1 MSKCYGCKQDV
12 SGIGLPDL
20 VFTWQE
26 FIMDGGPELL
36 EVPWHKLCYAN
47 ELSEY
52 NIDNFDA
59 AIARAE
65 QAEAALAELRT
76 EFALAQVA
84 LASANVTYTVNR
96 GVGEA
101 LAMAEIGD
109 GTYTCDECGG
119 EGVIIT
125 CCDDICVGQGYCMH
139 GDGESICPKCDGDG
153 VLSHRWNDEPDTQE
167 VQP

>member
-1 MSKCYGCKQDV
+1 MLVLEMSDR
-12 SGIGLPDL
+12 LEAMR
-20 VFTWQE
+20 QE
-26 FIMDGGPELL
+26 R
-36 EVPWHKLCYAN
+36 
-47 ELSEY
+47 
-52 NIDNFDA
+52 DA

-65 QAEAALAELRT
+65 QAEAAANDLRT
-76 EFALAQVA
+76 ELALAQVA
-84 LASANVTYTVNR
+84 LGAAKVTYTVNR

-125 CCDDICVGQGYCMH
+125 CYDDICVGQGYCIH

-153 VLSHRWNDEPDTQE
+153 VLYNHYGE
-167 VQP
+167 VLEAQP